1 MIGMPSIYV
10 QDESGRPRFLHTTNL
25 HQQREDRR
33 TAWTRPGWIEKRTGI
48 LSWPI
53 ADDDLVTSD
62 LVIDS
67 GGRALG
73 AAGVQPDDVG
83 RLFLGRILG
92 RVDGSC

>member
-10 QDESGRPRFLHTTNL
+10 QDESGRLRFLHTTNL
-25 HQQREDRR
+25 HRQREDRR
-33 TAWTRPGWIEKRTGI
+33 MAWTRPGWIEKRTGI